1 MNPSIILI
9 TVVAYFILLFGISW
23 FAGRKADN
31 QGFFVGNRK
40 SKWGIVAIAT
50 MGSFISGVTFVSVPG
65 MVGVKN
71 FSYLQMVMGF
81 VVGQF
86 IIAFV
91 LVPLFYRMHLVSVYQ
106 YLENRFGIKSY
117 KTGAWFFFISKMLGA
132 SVRLFLVCLTLQLLV
147 FEPLHLPFILNV
159 VLTVFL
165 VWLYTFRGGVKSII
179 WTDVLKSLCLILSVA
194 LSIYFIANQLD
205 MNFTQMI
212 KSISD
217 SDMSQV
223 FFFDDANDKRFFWK
237 QFLAGVFT
245 MIATTGLDQDMM
257 QRNLSCQN
265 YRDSQKNMMV
275 SIVAQFFINLLFLM
289 LGVLLYEFAA
299 RVGIDATGDSLFPA
313 VATSSFLPLIVG
325 ILFIVGLFSSAYS
338 AAGSALTALTTSFTI
353 DILAADKKI
362 EAGNVDNYVARVRK
376 HVHIAMAILMGIV
389 IFVFGLFNNSSVVD
403 AVYVLA
409 SYTYGPILGLFAFGI
424 LMKKKVRDHY
434 VPLVAIL
441 SPILCFI
448 LSSNSETLFGGYQF
462 SYELLIF
469 NALFTF
475 LGLCMLIKK

>member
-313 VATSSFLPLIVG
+313 VATSSFLPLVVG

>member
-424 LMKKKVRDHY
+424 LMKQQVRDRY
-434 VPLVAIL
+434 IPLVAIL

>member
-265 YRDSQKNMMV
+265 
-275 SIVAQFFINLLFLM
+275 
-289 LGVLLYEFAA
+289 
-299 RVGIDATGDSLFPA
+299 
-313 VATSSFLPLIVG
+313 
-325 ILFIVGLFSSAYS
+325 
-338 AAGSALTALTTSFTI
+338 
-353 DILAADKKI
+353 
-362 EAGNVDNYVARVRK
+362 
-376 HVHIAMAILMGIV
+376 
-389 IFVFGLFNNSSVVD
+389 
-403 AVYVLA
+403 
-409 SYTYGPILGLFAFGI
+409 
-424 LMKKKVRDHY
+424 
-434 VPLVAIL
+434 
-441 SPILCFI
+441 
-448 LSSNSETLFGGYQF
+448 
-462 SYELLIF
+462 
-469 NALFTF
+469 
-475 LGLCMLIKK
+475 

>member
-313 VATSSFLPLIVG
+313 VATSSFIPLIVG